1 MRALVTGS
9 AGLVGHAVRRR
20 LEAAGVGVVP
30 VDRDRWSFDGVE
42 EVACDLGDRDAV
54 DRLVAAERPSVI
66 VHAGGVSGPMV
77 AADDPVRIVDVN
89 VGGTAAVLEAARRHG
104 VARVVY
110 CSSIAAYGSTA
121 ARRVGEETPLHPAN
135 VYAATKAA
143 GEQLV
148 EAYRHRYGI
157 AGASLRL
164 VAVFGPRRRT
174 DCPIH
179 DLLADEDVSDG
190 DIVTVAG
197 LVTSVQHRVAKQSG
211 NPYGMITVEDFDGE
225 VTVMFMG
232 KTYTEF
238 QSMLVADAILVVRG
252 RVSRRDDGLNLH
264 GQSAFTPDL
273 GSTEASGPL
282 VLLMPEHRATEAT
295 VGALSEVLARH
306 PGETEVTLKLHRA
319 GTAKVFE
326 VPARVGVSVD
336 LYGELK
342 GLLGPSCLG

>member
-42 EVACDLGDRDAV
+42 QVACDLGDRDAV

-179 DLLADEDVSDG
+179 DLLADAA
-190 DIVTVAG
+190 AG
-197 LVTSVQHRVAKQSG
+197 RTTRLAL
-211 NPYGMITVEDFDGE
+211 P
-225 VTVMFMG
+225 
-232 KTYTEF
+232 
-238 QSMLVADAILVVRG
+238 ADA
-252 RVSRRDDGLNLH
+252 
-264 GQSAFTPDL
+264 
-273 GSTEASGPL
+273 PL
-282 VLLMPEHRATEAT
+282 Q
-295 VGALSEVLARH
+295 
-306 PGETEVTLKLHRA
+306 
-319 GTAKVFE
+319 F
-326 VPARVGVSVD
+326 VSVD
-336 LYGELK
+336 DAADAVVAAVHAGDAVGAYNVAGDRVRTAAELIAAVAEVEPRVRAELDPPDPDAAARWP
-342 GLLGPSCLG
+342 GTLDLSAAARDLGWAPRVDFGTAVAAYRDHLAT